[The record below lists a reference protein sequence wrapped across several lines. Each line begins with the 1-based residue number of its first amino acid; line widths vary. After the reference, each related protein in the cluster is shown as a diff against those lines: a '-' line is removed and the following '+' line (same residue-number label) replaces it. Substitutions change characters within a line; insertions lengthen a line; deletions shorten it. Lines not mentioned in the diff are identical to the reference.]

1 MEAFEGH
8 YNFHSN
14 ANVEIPILLSSS
26 NFV

>member
-1 MEAFEGH
+1 MVASEVR

>member
-1 MEAFEGH
+1 MEASEVH

-14 ANVEIPILLSSS
+14 PNIEIPILLSSS

>member
-1 MEAFEGH
+1 MEASEVH

-26 NFV
+26 NFI